1 MIIQLSEAMEID
13 KSISKADLDAYE
25 TTIRNLTNNNFQ
37 NRSIRNQSLTFHENV
52 IEMRHPLKGVRVG
65 DTVEVNDSIYND
77 GLYVVDSISGN
88 KIYVQGSDFI
98 EDSNHKAIVTKVEY
112 PSDIA
117 FGLKNILRYRVK
129 MGDKLGIKSETV
141 SRMSTTYYDVNAT
154 DNIDGLPSSLYSF
167 LDKYRRLRWA

>member
-52 IEMRHPLKGVRVG
+52 IEMRRPLKGVRVG
-65 DTVEVNDSIYND
+65 DTIEVNDSIYND